1 MPLLASIAAKEGT
14 IIKKPVAT
22 TPVVTGASPTQQASV
37 ESRLDAAE
45 NRDTQAFA
53 NTVQQNMASNPALS
67 EAQARAYTLAQ
78 AQQAQ
83 PVVAPVQPTTTG
95 AGVQQQN
102 LVEQRLNTLEQQQA
116 VAPVQPTGLQ
126 PSVVPKPSQ
135 QRGITDTATGT
146 PGTTQPITK
155 PVQDEIDAQIS
166 PDLSKVTSGG
176 SGSSVSTSGG
186 GAPSGTTASG
196 TTTPSA
202 TGATTQNQTS
212 MDLLKD
218 IQTAQFTYDSAAD
231 EQYRIAASNLENE
244 ITQMMIGRGMMFSS
258 VAASALQNR
267 LIALQVQFRQSAYEE
282 FLQERSFKMDM
293 AKFVAD
299 REDASFSKEMAL
311 AEYNLN
317 VQQQQFSQW
326 MQKQNLALQQAQ
338 FSYRKQQDALQADIA
353 NKRKQLE
360 ANIAGWQNQDS
371 QFSSMLDKWKNSN
384 YGYATADVAA
394 YFGVKQNAQYSRNS
408 NAIATKRSTLNQ
420 QQQALT
426 QQSIDL
432 GYADITAGAL
442 QGWYEESTKSYDV
455 DKDPITQLGSSA
467 QQRTYN
473 LLNAGYSEQIDN
485 KVSANTIA
493 SDIQRNYARYEQ
505 EMGSMLAQRLYNYW
519 TGLAYASQKATVTRS
534 PE

>member
-1 MPLLASIAAKEGT
+1 MPLLASIAAKEAVKPTTTKLPT
-14 IIKKPVAT
+14 IVKPSTSGIGYTDTASSNTTTSVTPSQAVQTISPEAAAQAQATASSAQVAK
-22 TPVVTGASPTQQASV
+22 VAQQASTI
-37 ESRLDAAE
+37 EHGGSGRTFDGQPIAATT
-45 NRDTQAFA
+45 DTGGVS
-53 NTVQQNMASNPALS
+53 VQVGEQKPLPSVSAL
-67 EAQARAYTLAQ
+67 QMN
-78 AQQAQ
+78 
-83 PVVAPVQPTTTG
+83 TG
-95 AGVQQQN
+95 A
-102 LVEQRLNTLEQQQA
+102 
-116 VAPVQPTGLQ
+116 
-126 PSVVPKPSQ
+126 VPKTVTQSTNT
-135 QRGITDTATGT
+135 GTGT
-146 PGTTQPITK
+146 PGVTQPLDK

-196 TTTPSA
+196 TTMPSV
-202 TGATTQNQTS
+202 TGATTPNQTS

-218 IQTAQFTYDSAAD
+218 IQTTQFTYDSAAD

-244 ITQMMIGRGMMFSS
+244 VAQMMVGRGGLYSS

-353 NKRKQLE
+353 NKRTQLE
-360 ANIAGWQNQDS
+360 ASIAGWQNQDS
-371 QFSSMLDKWKNSN
+371 QFNAMMDKWKNSN

-519 TGLAYASQKATVTRS
+519 TGLAYASQKATVTRD
-534 PE
+534 PN